1 MLRADELNGMT
12 IAFITKKFSY
22 GRGGLMSGITDLVQ
36 QQLTGG
42 ALQQI
47 SNQLGLDPAMT
58 QMAVTAALPVVLGG
72 MARHAANPAAAAAIH
87 EEADNHAIP
96 ADMTTSGGAASAQS
110 GTGGLLGK
118 IFGANQQAVHD
129 GVSQASGLNVQK
141 AAGLVAM
148 LAPFVLSA
156 ISRKKQEDGL
166 EPTQVAGSLAQAQQ
180 SAHAEAQRQSPQLG
194 GILGSIM
201 GRVMQS

>member
-1 MLRADELNGMT
+1 
-12 IAFITKKFSY
+12 
-22 GRGGLMSGITDLVQ
+22 MSGITDLVQ

-58 QMAVTAALPVVLGG
+58 QLAVTAALPVVLGG
-72 MARHAANPAAAAAIH
+72 MARHASNPAAAAAIH

-96 ADMTTSGGAASAQS
+96 ADMTTIGGDLSAQGAS
-110 GTGGLLGK
+110 GGLLGK
-118 IFGANQQAVHD
+118 IFGANQQTVHD
-129 GVSQASGLNVQK
+129 GVSQASGLDMQK

-156 ISRKKQEDGL
+156 ISKKKEQDGL
-166 EPTQVAGSLAQAQQ
+166 DSTEVAGSLAQAQQ
-180 SAHAEAQRQSPQLG
+180 SAHAEARRQSPQLG

-201 GRVMQS
+201 GRVMQQ